1 MIESGPSPRVVSF
14 LKKHAYLAAAGILLA
29 ALLYFWLRHAGEF
42 DWVRFRANLAEADP
56 LWIAASCL
64 LITLSYL
71 GRAIR
76 WQLMLRPISPHPNF
90 AGLLSATIVGFTAT
104 VFFGR
109 VGEFVRPYLIA
120 RKEGVSVSSQLAVWV
135 AERIFDLL
143 MVLLLFGFALSQL
156 QTGAAHITPRVAA
169 ILEAGGWALGFLSL
183 VCLIAITS
191 FRYFHDGLRDRLLDA
206 LGFLPAHAL
215 AKATRFLDSFG
226 EGMLATR
233 NPRSLTLLF
242 VYSVLEWIVLILVGY
257 CVMHA
262 LPGTRVLTL
271 QDTMIV
277 LGFVAFGGSV
287 QLPGIGGGSQVATI
301 FTLTELCGI
310 SAESAG
316 GAAVLLWLVNLVIVV
331 PFGLVL
337 ALRGGLKWN
346 EMKNAV
352 RDWEPPTTTS

>member
-1 MIESGPSPRVVSF
+1 MKDGHPPRAVDF
-14 LKKHAYLAAAGILLA
+14 LKKHAYLAAAGLLLA
-29 ALLYFWLRHAGEF
+29 ALIYFWLRHAGDF
-42 DWVRFRANLAEADP
+42 DWVRFRANFAQADA
-56 LWIAASCL
+56 LWITASCL
-64 LITLSYL
+64 LISLSYI

-76 WQLMLRPISPHPNF
+76 WQLMLRPIAPRSEF
-90 AGLLSATIVGFTAT
+90 GRLLAATVVGFTAT

-109 VGEFVRPYLIA
+109 AGEFVRPYLIA
-120 RKEGVSVSSQLAVWV
+120 RKEGVSISSQIAVWL

-156 QTGAAHITPRVAA
+156 EKGAAHITPRVAT
-169 ILEAGGWALGFLSL
+169 ILEGGGWALGFLSL

-191 FRYFHDGLRDRLLDA
+191 FRFFHDGLRDRLLDG
-206 LGFLPAHAL
+206 LGFLPQPAL
-215 AKATRFLDSFG
+215 EKATRFLDSFG

-242 VYSVLEWIVLILVGY
+242 VYSVVEWIVLILVGY

-262 LPGTRVLTL
+262 LPGTRQLTL
-271 QDTMIV
+271 HDTMIV

-287 QLPGIGGGSQVATI
+287 QLPGIGGGSQMATI
-301 FTLTELCGI
+301 FTLTELYGI
-310 SAESAG
+310 SAEAAG

-331 PFGLVL
+331 PFGVVL
-337 ALRGGLKWN
+337 ALHDGLKWN

-352 RDWEPPTTTS
+352 RDLEPPTSTS